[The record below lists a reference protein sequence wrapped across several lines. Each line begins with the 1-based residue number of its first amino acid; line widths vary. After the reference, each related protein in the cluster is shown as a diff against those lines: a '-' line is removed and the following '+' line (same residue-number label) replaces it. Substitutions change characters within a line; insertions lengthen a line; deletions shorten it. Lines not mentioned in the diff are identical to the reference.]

1 MKFLRGVAVGLLAGA
16 LLLMGV
22 PWYICVIGGCALLV
36 LRADPEPEEPV
47 VVYVRRGDDPYGG
60 RPPGMIDPA
69 RSRTNR
75 RRSHEAGERRWD
87 S

>member
-1 MKFLRGVAVGLLAGA
+1 MKFLRGVGYGLVAGA

-69 RSRTNR
+69 RRRGNHNR
-75 RRSHEAGERRWD
+75 RRDRC
-87 S
+87 